1 MSWLLAYAVTVAVA
15 LAVFLQKQGSRQEG
29 EVAAPLPALVLM
41 AVFWP
46 VVLIVLLSER
56 LGEWKAAR
64 QEERSRFRVEPR
76 HLVERLRQEE
86 IEARER
92 VVDPLGAVPSLPFGH
107 LNAAWKAFLAS
118 CPEGG
123 ELWSFSASWRNPL
136 GKLEMREGYA
146 VARKGVPLAHFLA
159 ARKVVTEERES
170 DGRAGAAK

>member
-1 MSWLLAYAVTVAVA
+1 MSWLLAYAVAGAAV
-15 LAVFLQKQGSRQEG
+15 LAVFLLKPGPRQEG
-29 EVAAPLPALVLM
+29 EAAVPLPALALV

-46 VVLIVLLSER
+46 VVVIVWLSER
-56 LGEWKAAR
+56 LGEWRAAR

-76 HLVERLRQEE
+76 HLVERLRREE

-92 VVDPLGAVPSLPFGH
+92 VIDPLGAVPALPFGH
-107 LNAAWKAFLAS
+107 LNAAWRAFLAS

-136 GKLEMREGYA
+136 GRLEMREGYA

-159 ARKVVTEERES
+159 ARRVVTEERES